1 MPPLH
6 EEHLERIISRLLL
19 SGVILAAAV
28 VLLGGVCYLARHG
41 DETPNYHTFHSTA
54 PEYRSVRGVIQAAG
68 PANCQAVIQLGL
80 LILIATPIARVAFSL
95 VSFAWVR
102 DWTYVLVSCI
112 VLAILVYSNAF
123 EH

>member
-1 MPPLH
+1 MPPLE

-28 VLLGGVCYLARHG
+28 VLLGVACYLARHG
-41 DETPNYHTFHSTA
+41 NDTPSYHNFHSTPA
-54 PEYRSVRGVIQAAG
+54 GYRSVRGVIQAAG
-68 PANCQAVIQLGL
+68 PTNCPAVIQLGL

-102 DWTYVLVSCI
+102 DWTYVMISSI
-112 VLAILVYSNAF
+112 VLAILVYSFAF